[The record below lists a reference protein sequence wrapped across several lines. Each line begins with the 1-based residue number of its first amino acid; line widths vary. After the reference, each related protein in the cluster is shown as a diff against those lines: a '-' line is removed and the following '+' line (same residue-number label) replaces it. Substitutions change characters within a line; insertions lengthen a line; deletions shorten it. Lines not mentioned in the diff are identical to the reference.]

1 MQKVQKEIKK
11 YQDERGWDKLLPGD
25 LAKSISIEA
34 AELLENFQWDN
45 PELSA
50 VLNDKER
57 VEKISNEVA
66 DVLIY
71 AYSLCIE
78 LNLDVDE
85 VIRKKLEKVKLKYP
99 AHLMKDISKEPG
111 TNSLY
116 WKIKHDYRRK
126 AD

>member
-1 MQKVQKEIKK
+1 MQKVQIEIKK
-11 YQDERGWDKLLPGD
+11 YQDERGWDTLRPGD

-45 PELSA
+45 PELA
-50 VLNDKER
+50 VFLKDKER
-57 VEKISNEVA
+57 VEKVNNEVA

-85 VIRKKLEKVKLKYP
+85 VIRKKLEKVKIKYP
-99 AHLMKDISKEPG
+99 AHLMKNSSKEPG
-111 TNSLY
+111 TDNLY
-116 WKIKHDYRRK
+116 WKIKHDHRK
-126 AD
+126 KNG